1 MHQNVASLQSL
12 PPIGSQR
19 LLTPPP
25 PPIVTN
31 YVMRFTRR
39 QSLSSTKLAL
49 GTMTLAGI
57 AQSGA
62 ENLSPH
68 VNCTD
73 RHPHHLLKSS
83 FFGK

>member
-1 MHQNVASLQSL
+1 M
-12 PPIGSQR
+12 G
-19 LLTPPP
+19 
-25 PPIVTN
+25 
-31 YVMRFTRR
+31 FTRR

-49 GTMTLAGI
+49 GTMTSAGI

-68 VNCTD
+68 VNGTD
-73 RHPHHLLKSS
+73 RHPHHLLKSG